1 MQTNLKVWKVP
12 QNNQHSENGENGWK
26 IIKRQAEYDAEFM
39 QQLKESSEENDFEF
53 SLKDSDQHKID
64 EEIKRLEKL
73 LQKAS
78 QKNLLIKKIYKKKY

>member
-1 MQTNLKVWKVP
+1 
-12 QNNQHSENGENGWK
+12 
-26 IIKRQAEYDAEFM
+26 M

-73 LQKAS
+73 LQKAFKQRKLRIRS
-78 QKNLLIKKIYKKKY
+78 RTCRTNK

>member
-1 MQTNLKVWKVP
+1 MTEDELENLADLIVD
-12 QNNQHSENGENGWK
+12 K

-53 SLKDSDQHKID
+53 NLKDGDQHKID

-73 LQKAS
+73 LQKALNS
-78 QKNLLIKKIYKKKY
+78 ENYEYAAKLVEQINNIKNR